1 MKIHT
6 LFSSPLRNL
15 TYLIFNE
22 KTREAIVI
30 DPTEAK
36 KVLEIIE
43 KHGLKL
49 KFIINTHSHFDHIAG
64 NEELKKKTGAKIVAH
79 ENSLINSDLKVKDN
93 DVLKIGNLK
102 IKVIHTPGHTN
113 DSICLLIDKK
123 LFTGDTI
130 FVKSYGRTDLPT
142 GNFNELINSVEKL
155 KKLDDDI
162 KIYPGHDYGDKKVS
176 TIKEEKI
183 YNPIFR
189 YGTKE

>member
-1 MKIHT
+1 
-6 LFSSPLRNL
+6 
-15 TYLIFNE
+15 
-22 KTREAIVI
+22 
-30 DPTEAK
+30 
-36 KVLEIIE
+36 
-43 KHGLKL
+43 
-49 KFIINTHSHFDHIAG
+49 
-64 NEELKKKTGAKIVAH
+64 
-79 ENSLINSDLKVKDN
+79 
-93 DVLKIGNLK
+93 
-102 IKVIHTPGHTN
+102 
-113 DSICLLIDKK
+113 
-123 LFTGDTI
+123 GDTI